1 MNNQL
6 SEKQLHYAE
15 VKKMTISL
23 LMVIVMIILTIMIWW
38 LIQIKDPY
46 VEEVLSFQGSIER
59 GHSIFLVN
67 CAGCHGINGNGNVG
81 PSLIDISKHKSDW
94 QIIHQVIKGKTPPMP
109 KFQPLAED
117 MADLLT
123 YLRQLS

>member
-1 MNNQL
+1 VSNQL

-15 VKKMTISL
+15 VKKMTIGGI
-23 LMVIVMIILTIMIWW
+23 MVIVMIILSIMVWW
-38 LIQIKDPY
+38 LIPVKDPY
-46 VEEVLSFQGSIER
+46 VKEVLSFQGSIER

-67 CAGCHGINGNGNVG
+67 CASCHGINGNGNVG
-81 PSLIDISKHKSDW
+81 PSLLDISKHKSDG
-94 QIIHQVIKGKTPPMP
+94 QIIHQVIQGKTPPMP

-117 MADLLT
+117 MADLLS